1 MEAPID
7 MRILST
13 ADIENSINSEAK
25 SFGAIRIAT
34 IQRSSLSVTPFCAV
48 WIFSLKANFY
58 SIL

>member
-1 MEAPID
+1 

-13 ADIENSINSEAK
+13 AAIENSINSEAK

-58 SIL
+58 SIP